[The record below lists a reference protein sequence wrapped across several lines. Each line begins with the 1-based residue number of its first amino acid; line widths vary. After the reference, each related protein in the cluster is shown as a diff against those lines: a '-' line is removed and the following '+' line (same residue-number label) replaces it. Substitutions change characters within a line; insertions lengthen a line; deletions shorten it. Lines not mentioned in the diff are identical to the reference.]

1 MTRVRDLPVSLSGAP
16 QLGARAHNAKPVA
29 AEYGWLT
36 PLRQC
41 KGDTA
46 QWFFRCRCGA
56 EILRALGQVRRQV
69 RAGKVPKC
77 GPGCAYTPEQKAA
90 S

>member
-1 MTRVRDLPVSLSGAP
+1 
-16 QLGARAHNAKPVA
+16 VA

-41 KGDTA
+41 KGDTS
-46 QWFFRCRCGA
+46 QWFFRCRCGV
-56 EILRALGQVRRQV
+56 EIMRALGHVRRQV
-69 RAGKVPKC
+69 RDGKVPKC
-77 GPGCAYTPEQKAA
+77 GQGCRFVPDQKAA